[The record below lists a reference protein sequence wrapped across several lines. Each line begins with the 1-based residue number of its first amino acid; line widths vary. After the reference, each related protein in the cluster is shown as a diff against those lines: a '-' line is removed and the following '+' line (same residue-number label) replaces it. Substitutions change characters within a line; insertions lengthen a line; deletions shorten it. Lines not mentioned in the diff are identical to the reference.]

1 MLYLRVLEVKDRS
14 NQVKRNQNFNQICTS
29 ARYNTIEELETKL
42 IYSVTR
48 EVISIWN
55 KISFTSWYS
64 MSIL

>member
-14 NQVKRNQNFNQICTS
+14 NQVKRNQSFNQICTY

-42 IYSVTR
+42 IYSVTK

-55 KISFTSWYS
+55 EISFTSWYS